1 MKSYDLI
8 IVGAGPAGMSA
19 AIAASE
25 EDIKILLLDGSD
37 KIGKKILVTGN
48 GKCNLTNSY
57 QDIAC
62 YRTETPDK
70 VLGVLN
76 LFGPSKTAGFFRDL
90 GILTRD
96 KNGYIY
102 PYNEQASTVRDAF
115 ESFIRGNKNITVR
128 TGCHVDKILPL
139 REGFRII
146 TGTGNYVSTAV
157 ILTTGGY
164 AGPGNDSD
172 GTGFGL
178 AGCMGHRLI
187 PTYPALTALKSS
199 APFLKKVR
207 GVRNRA
213 NISLLID
220 EEPLYS
226 ESGELQWTDYGISGV
241 AVFQLSRYA
250 VIALEE
256 GRSVSLS
263 LDFLREMDRN
273 QLYEYLYSQIRNC
286 SYKDAGEILK
296 GFLPEKL
303 TPVVLREAHLS
314 THDNLIQV
322 DADKLQDLVSAIKSF
337 PLRINGYMGYEK
349 AQVTRGGIPFNE
361 VTDHLESILH
371 TGLYF
376 AGEILD
382 VDGTCGG
389 YNLQWAFSSGNVSG
403 KAAAE
408 YIRKNKET

>member
-19 AIAASE
+19 AIAASRE
-25 EDIKILLLDGSD
+25 NIEILLLEGSD
-37 KIGKKILVTGN
+37 KIGRKILVTGN

-62 YRTETPDK
+62 YRTETPDM
-70 VLGVLN
+70 VLRL
-76 LFGPSKTAGFFRDL
+76 LDRFGPSQTAGFFRDL

-115 ESFIRGNKNITVR
+115 ESCIGEKKNITVR
-128 TGCHVDKILPL
+128 TGCHVDEVLPG
-139 REGFRII
+139 RKGFRVI
-146 TGTGNYVSTAV
+146 TGTDTYTSTSV

-164 AGPGNDSD
+164 AGPGKGHD
-172 GTGFGL
+172 GSGFKL
-178 AGCMGHRLI
+178 AGIMGHGLV

-199 APFLKKVR
+199 APFLKKVK
-207 GVRNRA
+207 GVRNQA
-213 NISLLID
+213 KITLNID
-220 EEPLYS
+220 GEPRYR
-226 ESGELQWTDYGISGV
+226 EKGELQWTDYGISGV

-256 GRSVSLS
+256 GKTVSLS
-263 LDFLREMDRN
+263 LDFLQEMDEN
-273 QLYEYLYSQIRNC
+273 QLYEYLCVQINNC

-314 THDNLIQV
+314 VHDKLHQV
-322 DADKLQDLVSAIKSF
+322 SSDKLQDLVRSIKSF
-337 PLRINGYMGYEK
+337 PLRINGYLGYEK
-349 AQVTRGGIPFNE
+349 AQVTRGGIPMKE
-361 VTDHLESILH
+361 VSDQLESVLH
-371 TGLYF
+371 KGLYF

-408 YIRKNKET
+408 YIIKAKKR

>member
-1 MKSYDLI
+1 MKSYDMI

-19 AIAASE
+19 AIAASN
-25 EDIKILLLDGSD
+25 EDIEILLLEGSD
-37 KIGKKILVTGN
+37 KIGRKILVTGN
-48 GKCNLTNSY
+48 GKCNLTNRC

-70 VLGVLN
+70 VLGVLG
-76 LFGPSKTAGFFRDL
+76 LFGPSETAGFFRDL

-115 ESFIRGNKNITVR
+115 ESLIREKKNITVR
-128 TGCHVDKILPL
+128 TGCHVDEIDLS
-139 REGFRII
+139 REGYRII
-146 TGTGNYVSTAV
+146 TGNDTFTSTSV

-164 AGPGNDSD
+164 AGPGNGSD
-172 GTGFGL
+172 GSGFGL
-178 AGCMGHRLI
+178 AGFMGHGLV

-199 APFLKKVR
+199 APFLKKLK
-207 GVRNRA
+207 GVRNQA
-213 NISLLID
+213 KITLLID
-220 EEPLYS
+220 GEPLYS

-256 GRSVSLS
+256 KKTVSLS
-263 LDFLREMDRN
+263 LDFLREMEED
-273 QLYEYLYSQIRNC
+273 QVCEYLHTQINNC

-314 THDNLIQV
+314 THDRLNQV
-322 DADKLQDLVSAIKSF
+322 NSDKLQDLVDAIKSF
-337 PLRINGYMGYEK
+337 PLHINGYAGYEK
-349 AQVTRGGIPFNE
+349 AQVTRGGIPLNE
-361 VTDHLESILH
+361 VSDHLESILH
-371 TGLYF
+371 GGLFF

-389 YNLQWAFSSGNVSG
+389 YNLQWAFSSGNVAG

-408 YIRKNKET
+408 YIINNTER